1 MSDAGAARPGA
12 AMRGRGSRGAWPAL
26 ALAALLAAPQALAQ
40 VKQPLK
46 LPTTQ
51 GEIRALMRETADPIC
66 VRCGVVTSTRRI
78 PAAGAGEGAA
88 GTAASQPFAGSS
100 VAVEPVVSPVP
111 VPVLTEGARAERE
124 AMRREP
130 AGRYEVVVRYD
141 DGSFGRIELAQ
152 DPRLQ
157 PGDRVKVEEG
167 RVERYP

>member
-1 MSDAGAARPGA
+1 MSDAGAARTAA
-12 AMRGRGSRGAWPAL
+12 AMREPASFRAWPAL
-26 ALAALLAAPQALAQ
+26 ALAAWLAAPQAFAQ

-66 VRCGVVTSTRRI
+66 VRCGVVTSTRRVL
-78 PAAGAGEGAA
+78 AAGAGEGAA
-88 GTAASQPFAGSS
+88 GAAASQPFAGSS
-100 VAVEPVVSPVP
+100 VAVEPVVTPVP

-130 AGRYEVVVRYD
+130 AARYEVVVRYD

-152 DPRLQ
+152 DPRVQ
-157 PGDRVKVEEG
+157 PGDRVKVEDG